1 MPWSILI
8 LVGAPFLCC
17 FQPSYVLDFGA
28 HMTSNAQPS
37 YGNCLGF
44 RVFLCSLLGFFLGIL
59 PLELLVQL
67 FKD

>member
-1 MPWSILI
+1 MPWSNLI

-17 FQPSYVLDFGA
+17 FQPPYVSDFGA

-44 RVFLCSLLGFFLGIL
+44 VFLCSLLGFFGGIL
-59 PLELLVQL
+59 QLKLLVQL